1 VIKNKNSPNNEKMFQ
16 KLIREY
22 VKNLSAL
29 IQDKK
34 FKNINEEKKYYMHL
48 NKIIDCLSVEEV
60 FLF

>member
-48 NKIIDCLSVEEV
+48 NKIIDCLSV
-60 FLF
+60 

>member
-1 VIKNKNSPNNEKMFQ
+1 MFQ

-48 NKIIDCLSVEEV
+48 NKIIDCLSV
-60 FLF
+60 